1 MKHLNTGNLPAL
13 ASVSAWAV
21 LAAALAGL
29 SSGLTHAQNF
39 PITPAQTQTARQVAQ
54 TGVPLEELAPDAPD
68 RYVVKKGDTLWG
80 IAGMYLKRPW
90 RWPEL
95 WGMNYEE
102 IRNPHLIFPG
112 QALHLERKDGRA
124 LLKIGASGQLGADA
138 DPGGIP
144 TVKLSPSVR
153 AEGPRADALP
163 TLKNSQIEPFLAEP
177 VVVDEL
183 TLALAPRI
191 VAMQDNRVLL
201 SHGDRAYALGAP
213 GHPLLEGPDRPKQFR
228 VYRNPKPLIDPVTRE
243 LLGFE
248 APNVGRARLV
258 TGESTTMV
266 PGDGSTAQAIVVPAT
281 INIVGDR
288 REMYPGDR
296 LAPEPPRPFISY
308 TPHAPDRPVDARVVS
323 LYGDAVALSGQNQIV
338 TINRGTRDGIEIGH
352 VLAVLRPG
360 RAKVDTTAGIP
371 VAMQLPDHRL
381 GLLMVFRPFER
392 VSYALLLQVSE
403 GVAVGDVVTNPY

>member
-1 MKHLNTGNLPAL
+1 MTHLSTGTLPTL
-13 ASVSAWAV
+13 ATATAWAV
-21 LAAALAGL
+21 LAVAGL
-29 SSGLTHAQNF
+29 SSQTAFAQNF
-39 PITPAQTQTARQVAQ
+39 PITAAQTQTARQVAQ
-54 TGVPLEELAPDAPD
+54 AGVPLEELAPDAPD
-68 RYVVKKGDTLWG
+68 RYVVKSGDTLWA
-80 IAGMYLKRPW
+80 ISGMYLKRPW

-102 IRNPHLIFPG
+102 IRNPHLIYPG

-124 LLKIGASGQLGADA
+124 QLKIGAAGQLGAA
-138 DPGGIP
+138 TDPGGIP

-183 TLALAPRI
+183 ALSLAPRI
-191 VAMQDNRVLL
+191 VAMTDNRVLL

-213 GHPLLEGPDRPKQFR
+213 GQPLLEGPGRPKDFR

-243 LLGFE
+243 VLGFE
-248 APNVGRARLV
+248 APNVGRARLES
-258 TGESTTMV
+258 GESTTTV
-266 PGDGSTAQAIVVPAT
+266 PGSTDVLVVPAT
-281 INIVGDR
+281 ITIVGDR
-288 REMYPGDR
+288 REMVPGDR
-296 LAPEPPRPFISY
+296 LAPEPPRPFTSY
-308 TPHAPDRPVDARVVS
+308 TPHAPDRPVDARVAS
-323 LYGDAVALSGQNQIV
+323 LYGDAVILAGQNQIV

-352 VLAVLRPG
+352 VLAVSRPG
-360 RAKVDTTAGIP
+360 RAKVDTTGGAP
-371 VAMQLPDHRL
+371 VAMQLPDRRL

-403 GVAVGDVVTNPY
+403 GVAIGDVVTNPY